1 MPDILLHQF
10 LLNPQT
16 GRFLELGRVRS
27 VLGLGQ
33 VRLDLVQIVSFEE
46 IEIFELILRRVQF
59 LSRSYLNYLKPR
71 HQVALSIFSMVT
83 RWRYNDA
90 GRLKRIISYSYN

>member
-27 VLGLGQ
+27 GMDLGQ
-33 VRLDLVQIVSFEE
+33 VRLKLVQIVSFEE

-59 LSRSYLNYLKPR
+59 LSRSYLNYLKLCHR
-71 HQVALSIFSMVT
+71 VALSIFSIVT

-90 GRLKRIISYSYN
+90 GRLK

>member
-27 VLGLGQ
+27 VLGPGQ
-33 VRLDLVQIVSFEE
+33 VRLGLVQIVSFEE

-59 LSRSYLNYLKPR
+59 LSRSYLNYLKLR
-71 HQVALSIFSMVT
+71 HQVTLSGCSMWSQGGAKMMLAVLI
-83 RWRYNDA
+83 N
-90 GRLKRIISYSYN
+90 N

>member
-27 VLGLGQ
+27 VLGPGQ
-33 VRLDLVQIVSFEE
+33 VRLGLVQIVSFEE

-59 LSRSYLNYLKPR
+59 FEPLLSK
-71 HQVALSIFSMVT
+71 LSKTPPPGDAIGLLDVVT

-90 GRLKRIISYSYN
+90 GRLNQ